1 MNSAHHR
8 TQQANAAIWATIG
21 VVAMSVA
28 GAALLG
34 LADIAWRSFLA
45 QAIVAALLAAT
56 TFTRR
61 EVNSG
66 SAQS

>member
-34 LADIAWRSFLA
+34 LVDIAWRNPDRDGTDH
-45 QAIVAALLAAT
+45 LLC
-56 TFTRR
+56 RGR
-61 EVNSG
+61 
-66 SAQS
+66 